1 MSTPD
6 TLSTL
11 RQLGRQTL
19 GAEQATDVDWL
30 LCEACQISRATLLAF
45 AERPVD
51 PPSRQQF
58 LDWLE
63 QRQNGTP
70 VAYLLGRREFWTLSL
85 CVSPATLIPRPETE
99 HLVERAL
106 AVLPLRPAR
115 VIDPGTGS
123 GAIALALAS
132 ERPDDQIVALDRST
146 EALAVAA
153 INRQRL
159 ALSQVQLLAGD
170 WLDAVAERPE
180 WDLIVSNPPY
190 VAQTDAHLDQGDCR
204 FEPRIALTD
213 GADGLSAIETLC
225 RQGRSR
231 LRPGGWLLLEHGHD
245 QAGAVRERL
254 HQHGYREVAS
264 WPDLAGIERISG
276 GRK

>member
-1 MSTPD
+1 MSNAD
-6 TLSTL
+6 TLSTM

-19 GAEQATDVDWL
+19 GAEQATEVDWL
-30 LCEACQISRATLLAF
+30 LCEACNISRATLLAF

-51 PPSRQQF
+51 SAAREQF
-58 LDWLE
+58 LRWIE

-106 AVLPLRPAR
+106 AVLPARPAR
-115 VIDPGTGS
+115 IIDPGTGS

-132 ERPDDQIVALDRST
+132 ERPGDRILALDRSA

-153 INRQRL
+153 INRKRL
-159 ALSQVQLLAGD
+159 DLPQVQLLAGN
-170 WLDAVAERPE
+170 WLNAVAERPE
-180 WDLIVSNPPY
+180 WDLIASNPPY
-190 VAQTDAHLDQGDCR
+190 VAKADAHLDRGDCR
-204 FEPRIALTD
+204 FEPRMALTD

-225 RQGRSR
+225 QQSWPR
-231 LRPGGWLLLEHGHD
+231 LRQGGWLLLEHGHD

-254 HQHGYREVAS
+254 RRQGYSQVAS
-264 WPDLAGIERISG
+264 WQDLAGIERITG
-276 GRK
+276 GRR